1 MMDGWSDW
9 GLASGMGIQRSIPD
23 TAVHATIS
31 RTVGPRLLM
40 SSSDHIVYVV
50 DDDVG
55 IREALSELFTSLDV
69 PSVTFGSVAE
79 YVEYQKAD
87 LPACLVL
94 DVELPDINGLDFQR
108 RLRDAYHPP
117 IVFITGHGDIPSSV
131 RAIRDGAVDF
141 LVKPFSPHDLM
152 AAIDAAVTRDR
163 HARVER
169 AERDRLQQRFAS
181 LTPRES
187 QVLPLIVS
195 GLLNKQAAAELGI
208 SEVTLQ
214 IHRSRIMHK
223 MAADSF
229 ADLVRMAG
237 QLQIALERRRQ

>member
-1 MMDGWSDW
+1 
-9 GLASGMGIQRSIPD
+9 MGSED
-23 TAVHATIS
+23 Y
-31 RTVGPRLLM
+31 
-40 SSSDHIVYVV
+40 IVYVV
-50 DDDVG
+50 DDDVRM
-55 IREALSELFTSLDV
+55 REALRELFTSLDV

-79 YVEYQKAD
+79 YVAYTKPD
-87 LPACLVL
+87 LPACLIL
-94 DVELPDINGLDFQR
+94 DVKLPDINGLDFQR
-108 RLRDAYHPP
+108 QLGDAYHPP

-131 RAIRDGAVDF
+131 RAIKAGAVDF
-141 LVKPFSPHDLM
+141 LAKPFSQPDLM
-152 AAIDAAVTRDR
+152 AAVDAAIARDR
-163 HARVER
+163 HARLER
-169 AERDRLQQRFAS
+169 AERARLQQRYSS

-214 IHRSRIMHK
+214 IHRSRIMQK

-237 QLQIALERRRQ
+237 QLNIALERRKQQ

>member
-1 MMDGWSDW
+1 
-9 GLASGMGIQRSIPD
+9 
-23 TAVHATIS
+23 
-31 RTVGPRLLM
+31 M
-40 SSSDHIVYVV
+40 SAQDYVVYVV
-50 DDDVG
+50 DDDVRM
-55 IREALSELFTSLDV
+55 REALRELFTSLDV

-79 YVEYQKAD
+79 YVAATKPD
-87 LPACLVL
+87 LPACLIL

-108 RLRDAYHPP
+108 QLGDAYHPP

-131 RAIRDGAVDF
+131 RAIKAGAVDF
-141 LVKPFSPHDLM
+141 LAKPFSQPDLM
-152 AAIDAAVTRDR
+152 AAIDAAIARDR
-163 HARVER
+163 HARLER
-169 AERDRLQQRFAS
+169 AERARLQERYSS

-195 GLLNKQAAAELGI
+195 GLLNKQAAELGI

-214 IHRSRIMHK
+214 IHRSRIMQK

-237 QLQIALERRRQ
+237 QLNIALERRKQQ